1 MVNVVSAIRKM
12 ESHKKVPGGIAA
24 GGICFVLLGIS
35 GLFGILTTGALLAIG
50 MFFVALAMM
59 TYNLLSP
66 VDQRFELGTQSAE
79 HQYGPFRIVVES
91 AIEFK
96 GAKEMEENDFK
107 IRTVRCKAVTEDGE
121 TIASEREDQVVGSR
135 PLTVKS
141 WFSFSG
147 GDHATVQST
156 EEHVREVSKRVKDDA
171 VERIANGGND
181 PSLKAALEA
190 EFGEEWRS
198 DENKSDD
205 SLEHSRAT

>member
-1 MVNVVSAIRKM
+1 MVNVVSAIREM

-107 IRTVRCKAVTEDGE
+107 IRTVRCKAVTEDGKQSPPNVR
-121 TIASEREDQVVGSR
+121 IKSLAVAAHSQVLVFFLRRRSCYCPVDRRARQGGFQAGER
-135 PLTVKS
+135 
-141 WFSFSG
+141 
-147 GDHATVQST
+147 
-156 EEHVREVSKRVKDDA
+156 
-171 VERIANGGND
+171 
-181 PSLKAALEA
+181 
-190 EFGEEWRS
+190 
-198 DENKSDD
+198 
-205 SLEHSRAT
+205 